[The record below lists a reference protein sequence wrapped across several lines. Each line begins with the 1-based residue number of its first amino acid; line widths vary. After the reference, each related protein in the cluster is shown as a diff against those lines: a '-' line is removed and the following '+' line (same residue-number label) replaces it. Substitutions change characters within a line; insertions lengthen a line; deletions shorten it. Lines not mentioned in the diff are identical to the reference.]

1 MEVGFRHPEFT
12 YSFIFKRPWLMTC
25 HFADIALFFK
35 MYDLIHL
42 TTCEVGFSVFMD
54 EETETGEA

>member
-1 MEVGFRHPEFT
+1 
-12 YSFIFKRPWLMTC
+12 MTC

-35 MYDLIHL
+35 MYALIHL